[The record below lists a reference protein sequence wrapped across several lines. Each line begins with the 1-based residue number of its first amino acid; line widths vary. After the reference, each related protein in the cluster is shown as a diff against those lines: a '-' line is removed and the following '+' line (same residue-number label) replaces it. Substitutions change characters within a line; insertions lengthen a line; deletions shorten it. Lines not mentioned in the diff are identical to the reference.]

1 MLIKVCGMKES
12 DQIQEL
18 DERVDYLGFIFY
30 EKSKRIVVS
39 TPKVTQAKK
48 VGVFVDA
55 SESEI
60 RSTMEIHSLDA
71 VQLHGNE
78 TAELCASLRKDI
90 EVIKAFGIDQLFNF
104 SKTDIYSDQVDY
116 FLFDTKTVQHGGSG
130 RKFDWSLLSNYKG
143 SAPFLLSGGINPDSL
158 ESITSFSHPKFA
170 GIDLNSGFEIEPGNK
185 NTQEIIDFIKEL
197 EQ

>member
-1 MLIKVCGMKES
+1 MKED
-12 DQIQEL
+12 DQVLAL

-30 EKSKRIVVS
+30 EQSKRFVVS

-60 RSTMEIHSLDA
+60 RSILEVHALDA

-78 TAELCASLRKDI
+78 TAELCAFLRKDI
-90 EVIKAFGIDQLFNF
+90 EVIKAFGIDKAFDF
-104 SKTDIYSDQVDY
+104 SKADIYSDQVDY
-116 FLFDTKTVQHGGSG
+116 LLFDTKTVQHGGSG
-130 RKFDWSLLSNYKG
+130 RKFDWSLLSNYRG
-143 SAPFLLSGGINPDSL
+143 STPFLLSGGINPESL
-158 ESITSFSHPKFA
+158 ESIKSFSHPKFA